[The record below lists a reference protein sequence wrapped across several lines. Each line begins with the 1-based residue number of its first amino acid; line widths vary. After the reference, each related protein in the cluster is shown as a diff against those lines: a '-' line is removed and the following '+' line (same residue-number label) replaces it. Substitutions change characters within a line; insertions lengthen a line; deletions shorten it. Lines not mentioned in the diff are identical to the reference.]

1 MGEGLRSRKPPDFNL
16 VLRAIIINGTK
27 TFRSFLGAKG
37 ILRAKKVEKN
47 FYKKGI
53 DCIFARK
60 QGIYFFIA
68 EKLTYSEVLNKC
80 TPVPSPPPTLFIRN
94 SLKNKTPHS
103 LLRLL
108 LTPFRRF

>member
-47 FYKKGI
+47 FYKNGI
-53 DCIFARK
+53 DCIFVRK
-60 QGIYFFIA
+60 EGIYF
-68 EKLTYSEVLNKC
+68 LL
-80 TPVPSPPPTLFIRN
+80 
-94 SLKNKTPHS
+94 LKN
-103 LLRLL
+103 
-108 LTPFRRF
+108 